1 MSGAVSETVE
11 LSCNVNEVGR
21 EGNSSGELAGDKG
34 SKPKEEHSGSGSKES
49 DFVMGGSEGSVDESV
64 TVGVCGKLE
73 EGNTVSGGG
82 AKMGQ
87 EVAGVGDMMYL
98 DFLGVQHCLLEFA
111 NTGVPRVTTVSGV
124 GLS

>member
-64 TVGVCGKLE
+64 SVCGKFE

-82 AKMGQ
+82 GKMGQ
-87 EVAGVGDMMYL
+87 EVAGLGDMMYL
-98 DFLGVQHCLLEFA
+98 DFLGVQHCLLEFG
-111 NTGVPRVTTVSGV
+111 NTGVPCVTTVSGV